1 MREKVVVGM
10 SGGVDSSVAAMLLK
24 EKGYE
29 VIGITMQIW
38 QEEPVC
44 EIEENGGCCG
54 LSAVEDARKVAE
66 YLEIP
71 HYVLNFKEV
80 FKHCVIDNFTEEYLR
95 GHTPNPCIRC
105 NRYVKWEALLD
116 RASQL
121 GADYLAT
128 GHYARVERLPN
139 GRYAIRNSVTAK
151 KDQTY
156 ALYQLTQQQLQHTLM
171 PIGEYRKEEIREL
184 AEQAGL
190 PVAKKPDS
198 QDICFVPD
206 GDYAAFLEK
215 EVKDKVP
222 GPGAFITKDGR
233 VLGTHKGITHYTIGQ
248 RRGLELAMGE
258 RVFVTDIRPNTNEVV
273 IGSNEELFT
282 NRVVCEEPNFMGIEA
297 LTEPLEVLAKIRYNH
312 AGEKGIIRP
321 LEKNRVECIFEKPVR
336 AATPGQAMVFYD
348 GEYVLGGGTIV

>member
-1 MREKVVVGM
+1 MQTRRLFYEDSHRKEFSAVVLTCTPV
-10 SGGVDSSVAAMLLK
+10 

-80 FKHCVIDNFTEEYLR
+80 FKRCVIDNFTEEYLR

-116 RASQL
+116 RASHI

-156 ALYQLTQQQLQHTLM
+156 ALYQLTQQQLKHTLM
-171 PIGEYRKEEIREL
+171 PVGEYRKE
-184 AEQAGL
+184 
-190 PVAKKPDS
+190 
-198 QDICFVPD
+198 
-206 GDYAAFLEK
+206 
-215 EVKDKVP
+215 
-222 GPGAFITKDGR
+222 
-233 VLGTHKGITHYTIGQ
+233 
-248 RRGLELAMGE
+248 
-258 RVFVTDIRPNTNEVV
+258 
-273 IGSNEELFT
+273 
-282 NRVVCEEPNFMGIEA
+282 
-297 LTEPLEVLAKIRYNH
+297 
-312 AGEKGIIRP
+312 
-321 LEKNRVECIFEKPVR
+321 
-336 AATPGQAMVFYD
+336 
-348 GEYVLGGGTIV
+348 